1 MLLWGNFWDFF
12 DIGHLQLKSAELD
25 VKGEQCEVHVARHRW
40 LLGVEQLLTLSTL
53 KNWGTFEKIH
63 MSRRMPFSSLA
74 MFNRVGLCKMPL
86 NIRWQ
91 IDMCALKSLTYLA
104 PSSCGASGW
113 QAPRPAPPI
122 HIPLFFQNC
131 RLCQNLL
138 INWYFCPWWIWSSEQ
153 PGLTAWSWRRQ
164 SRGWNRSRYSICILW
179 VHVLVINHHMCLCHH
194 HKYQDEQDQW
204 GHLCKGASLFI
215 SLWSLTRLSL
225 HISLMS
231 SFLPMWHH
239 HHLHHNHL
247 IITTTSTKTPPSE

>member
-1 MLLWGNFWDFF
+1 MRLHVGDPQPSLCCKHHTISRLGSLRFRCCCEGTFGTF
-12 DIGHLQLKSAELD
+12 LTSETYLQLKSAELD

-53 KNWGTFEKIH
+53 GNWGTFEKIH

-122 HIPLFFQNC
+122 HIPLVYQNC
-131 RLCQNLL
+131 VK
-138 INWYFCPWWIWSSEQ
+138 I
-153 PGLTAWSWRRQ
+153 G
-164 SRGWNRSRYSICILW
+164 
-179 VHVLVINHHMCLCHH
+179 
-194 HKYQDEQDQW
+194 
-204 GHLCKGASLFI
+204 
-215 SLWSLTRLSL
+215 
-225 HISLMS
+225 
-231 SFLPMWHH
+231 
-239 HHLHHNHL
+239 
-247 IITTTSTKTPPSE
+247 